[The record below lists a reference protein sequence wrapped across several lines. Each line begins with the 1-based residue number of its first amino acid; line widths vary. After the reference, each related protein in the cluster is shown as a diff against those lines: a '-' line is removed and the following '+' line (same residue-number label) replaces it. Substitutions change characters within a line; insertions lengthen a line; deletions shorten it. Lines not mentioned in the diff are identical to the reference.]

1 MKPQLI
7 IGIFTVLMS
16 LFYAWHDYNVIKKEV
31 IITREMHF
39 GRFIERFALAAFFML
54 ILQKAYDF
62 SFIKYCVGLLSI
74 GVGFWFWFD
83 LYLNSMR
90 GKKWYYTGENS
101 VLDRFKSESPK
112 VINICILLT
121 YSLLF
126 TLFVILK

>member
-1 MKPQLI
+1 MKEELI
-7 IGIFTVLMS
+7 LGLFTTFMS
-16 LFYAWHDYNVIKKEV
+16 FGYALYDYSLIKKE
-31 IITREMHF
+31 IPITRDMKK
-39 GRFIERFALAAFFML
+39 GRFIERFAMATLFML
-54 ILQKAYDF
+54 ILQKTFDF
-62 SFIKYCVGLLSI
+62 SLLKYCVGLVSI
-74 GVGFWFWFD
+74 GFGFWFWFD